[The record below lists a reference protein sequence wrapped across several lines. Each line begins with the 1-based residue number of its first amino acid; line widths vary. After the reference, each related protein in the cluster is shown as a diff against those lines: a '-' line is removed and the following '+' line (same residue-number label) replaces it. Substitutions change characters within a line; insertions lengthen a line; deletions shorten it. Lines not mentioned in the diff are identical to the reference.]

1 MPTVS
6 DRVRSVVE
14 RLRLSQGEFADRVGL
29 DKTKMSKSLAGVR
42 RFSSLDLARIAEQ
55 GGVSV
60 DWLLTGSE
68 SGLALAARVSTD
80 SSTEQARAEA
90 QRLAQAR
97 NNLDYLG
104 YPQPWQPVLVP
115 DRGGYEQTGYAL
127 AEAACQRL
135 VSADVGPGHRELPD
149 AVEQSF
155 GADVTIMDLGSGC
168 DGLSVITDQVKLILL
183 GRSRV
188 PWRQRF
194 TLAHELGHLLA
205 GDDQG
210 LHLDVD
216 IFDRQHS
223 RLDSERQANAFAT
236 AFLMPKSVLRDAA
249 GDRGFTAE
257 SFARLSSALRVSPSA
272 LAYRLQRLSLI
283 DAFASNEFR
292 GYSARRV
299 AELAGTASDL
309 ATDIAGAQRDRP
321 PGLLVGDA
329 FAAYTAGAT
338 TVQPYALLLGVDPEQ
353 LRVSLEVADDEAAD
367 NEGGEAAG
375 TDEQGGRS

>member
-6 DRVRSVVE
+6 DRVRTVVD
-14 RLRLSQGEFADRVGL
+14 RLRLSQGEFAERVGL

-42 RFSSLDLARIAEQ
+42 RFSSLDLARIAET

-90 QRLAQAR
+90 QRLSEAR
-97 NNLDYLG
+97 SNLDYLG
-104 YPQPWQPVLVP
+104 YPQPWQPVP
-115 DRGGYEQTGYAL
+115 APASDGYEKTGYTL
-127 AEAACQRL
+127 AQTASQRL
-135 VSADVGPGHRELPD
+135 IANDITLGSSDLPD
-149 AVEQSF
+149 AVERSF

-236 AFLMPKSVLRDAA
+236 AFLMPESTLRDAA
-249 GDRGFTAE
+249 GNRAITAE
-257 SFARLSSALRVSPSA
+257 TFARLSSSLRVSPSA
-272 LAYRLQRLSLI
+272 LAYRLQRLGLI
-283 DAFASNEFR
+283 DAFGCSEFR
-292 GYSARRV
+292 AYSARRV
-299 AELAGTASDL
+299 AELAGTAADL
-309 ATDIAGAQRDRP
+309 ATDIATAQRDRP
-321 PGLLVGDA
+321 PGLLVRDA

-338 TVQPYALLLGVDPEQ
+338 TVQPYAQLLGVDPEQ
-353 LRVSLEVADDEAAD
+353 LRISLEATDDR
-367 NEGGEAAG
+367 GGETPDA
-375 TDEQGGRS
+375 DEQGGRS